1 MGKRKMGMAFIL
13 VIYITP
19 EISPID
25 HSEKVNEKKKIF
37 KNLEGICSCLFLIVF
52 LEDDCK
58 Q

>member
-25 HSEKVNEKKKIF
+25 HSEKVNEKKKDI
-37 KNLEGICSCLFLIVF
+37 
-52 LEDDCK
+52 
-58 Q
+58 